1 LRIPVMFSKFRPAV
15 FFTLAAFIAFFGILG
30 GCSKEYHKADADK
43 EVYKIIDG
51 KWRESFGQKANYII
65 SDSPLSPND
74 VPVEE
79 IVSSSKVLT
88 LAEAVAIATK
98 YNRDYQSQ
106 KEQLYLTALDLT
118 LIRHRYARQWF
129 GTIDAKYA
137 SGIDSSGERFEDVSI
152 DSGEQ
157 GFGFDYTRLLG
168 NGIQIGTGLA
178 IEWARFL
185 AGDPRATLVSVL
197 SSSIAV
203 PLLGGGAGKVA
214 FENLTQAERNALYE
228 IRSFNRYRKNFVVG
242 IVNDYYRVLQ
252 QSDRV
257 TNALNSYKSKV
268 LSKKRLEMEAEFG
281 RKAHFDVDE
290 AEQSELNAQDNYIRA
305 QQTYQQQLDRFKI
318 KLSLPTDIDIQLDK
332 NELDALE
339 EIGIS
344 EPDFTQGLAIET
356 ALLRRLDLANTRDQI
371 DDSVR
376 KVKLAADSLGTEL
389 NLVGSARVDS
399 KPETEVANLQ
409 FYNGSYGFGFEADLP
424 FDRKAERNAYRESL
438 VTLQQRQRD
447 YDERME
453 EVKFDVRQAYRE
465 LDEAAEKY
473 RIQKISLDLAQKR
486 VENNEMLL
494 EIGRGTTRL
503 MLESQDA
510 LLQAQ
515 NSVTEALIEHTI
527 AKLTFFRDTGIL
539 QVRPDGMWEQTV
551 K

>member
-1 LRIPVMFSKFRPAV
+1 MCCKFRPVAL
-15 FFTLAAFIAFFGILG
+15 FTLAAFVAVFGIPA

-43 EVYKIIDG
+43 EVYKIIDS
-51 KWRESFGQKANYII
+51 KWRDSFGQKANYIV
-65 SDSPLSPND
+65 SDSDFEPNEFPAKE
-74 VPVEE
+74 VIGNP
-79 IVSSSKVLT
+79 IPPSKVLS
-88 LAEAVAIATK
+88 LAQAVAIATK
-98 YNRDYQSQ
+98 QNRDYQTQ

-118 LIRHRYARQWF
+118 LTRHQYSRQWF

-137 SGIDSSGERFEDVSI
+137 RGGSDFEDVSV

-157 GFGFDYTRLLG
+157 GFGFDHTQLFA

-185 AGDPRATLVSVL
+185 AGDPRATLASVL
-197 SSSIAV
+197 SASVTV

-214 FENLTQAERNALYE
+214 FENLTQAERNALYQ
-228 IRSFNRYRKNFVVG
+228 IRSFNRHRKNFVVG

-252 QSDRV
+252 QADRV
-257 TNALNSYKSKV
+257 TNALNSYNSKV
-268 LSKKRLEMEAEFG
+268 VSKKRLEMEAEFG

-318 KLSLPTDIDIQLDK
+318 RLSLPTDVDIQLNQ
-332 NELDALE
+332 NELKALE

-344 EPDFTQGLAIET
+344 EPDFTQDMAIET
-356 ALLRRLDLANTRDQI
+356 ALLRRLDLANTRDWI
-371 DDSVR
+371 DDAVR
-376 KVKLAADSLGTEL
+376 KVQLAADSLGTKL

-399 KPETEVANLQ
+399 KPETEVASLQ
-409 FYNGSYGFGFEADLP
+409 FYNGSYGFGLEADLP

-438 VTLQQRQRD
+438 ITLQQRQRE
-447 YDERME
+447 YDEEME
-453 EVKFDVRQAYRE
+453 EVKFDVRQAYRRLE
-465 LDEAAEKY
+465 EAAETY
-473 RIQKISLDLAQKR
+473 RIQKISLELAKKR

-503 MLESQDA
+503 MLESQDD
-510 LLQAQ
+510 LLEAQ

-539 QVRPDGMWEQTV
+539 QVRPDGMWEQTIR
-551 K
+551 

>member
-1 LRIPVMFSKFRPAV
+1 MCCKFRPVAL
-15 FFTLAAFIAFFGILG
+15 FTLAAFVAVFGIPA

-43 EVYKIIDG
+43 EVYKIIDS
-51 KWRESFGQKANYII
+51 KWRDSFGQKANYIV
-65 SDSPLSPND
+65 SDSDFEPNEFPAKE
-74 VPVEE
+74 VIGNP
-79 IVSSSKVLT
+79 IPPSKVLS
-88 LAEAVAIATK
+88 LAQAVAIATK
-98 YNRDYQSQ
+98 QNRDYQTQ

-118 LIRHRYARQWF
+118 LTRHQYSRQWF

-137 SGIDSSGERFEDVSI
+137 RGGSDFEDVSV

-157 GFGFDYTRLLG
+157 GFGFDHTQLFA

-185 AGDPRATLVSVL
+185 AGDPRATLASVL
-197 SSSIAV
+197 SASVTV

-214 FENLTQAERNALYE
+214 FENLTQAERNALYQ
-228 IRSFNRYRKNFVVG
+228 IRSFNRHRKNFVVG

-252 QSDRV
+252 QVDRV

-268 LSKKRLEMEAEFG
+268 VSKKRLEMEAKFG

-318 KLSLPTDIDIQLDK
+318 RLSLPTDADIQLDQ
-332 NELDALE
+332 NELKALE

-344 EPDFTQGLAIET
+344 EPDFTQDMAIET
-356 ALLRRLDLANTRDQI
+356 ALLRRLDLANTRDWI
-371 DDSVR
+371 DDAVR
-376 KVKLAADSLGTEL
+376 KVQLAADSLGTKL

-399 KPETEVANLQ
+399 KPETEVASLQ
-409 FYNGSYGFGFEADLP
+409 FYNGSYGFGLEADLP

-438 VTLQQRQRD
+438 ITLQQRQRE
-447 YDERME
+447 YDEEME

-465 LDEAAEKY
+465 LEEAAEKY
-473 RIQKISLDLAQKR
+473 RIQKISLDLAKKR

-503 MLESQDA
+503 MLESQDD
-510 LLQAQ
+510 LLEAQ

-539 QVRPDGMWEQTV
+539 QVRPDGMWEQTIR
-551 K
+551 

>member
-1 LRIPVMFSKFRPAV
+1 MCCKFRPVAL
-15 FFTLAAFIAFFGILG
+15 FTLAAFVAVFGIPA

-43 EVYKIIDG
+43 EVYKIIDS
-51 KWRESFGQKANYII
+51 KWRDSFGQKANYIV
-65 SDSPLSPND
+65 SDSDFEPNEF
-74 VPVEE
+74 PIEE
-79 IVSSSKVLT
+79 VVGNPIPPSKVLS
-88 LAEAVAIATK
+88 LAQAVAIATK
-98 YNRDYQSQ
+98 QNRDYQTQ

-118 LIRHRYARQWF
+118 LTRHQYARQWF
-129 GTIDAKYA
+129 GTVDAKYA
-137 SGIDSSGERFEDVSI
+137 KRGSDFEDVSV
-152 DSGEQ
+152 DSGEK
-157 GFGFDYTRLLG
+157 GVGFDHTQLFA

-185 AGDPRATLVSVL
+185 TGDPRATLVSVL
-197 SSSIAV
+197 SASVAV

-214 FENLTQAERNALYE
+214 FENLTQAERNALYQ

-252 QSDRV
+252 QADRV
-257 TNALNSYKSKV
+257 TNALNSYNSKV
-268 LSKKRLEMEAEFG
+268 VSKKRLEMEAKFG

-318 KLSLPTDIDIQLDK
+318 RLSLPTDVDIQLDQ
-332 NELDALE
+332 NELKALE

-344 EPDFTQGLAIET
+344 EPDFTQDMAIET
-356 ALLRRLDLANTRDQI
+356 ALLRRLDLANTRDWI
-371 DDSVR
+371 DDAVR
-376 KVKLAADSLGTEL
+376 KVQLAADSLGTEL

-409 FYNGSYGFGFEADLP
+409 FYNGTYGFGLEADLP

-438 VTLQQRQRD
+438 ITLQQRQRE
-447 YDERME
+447 YDEQME

-465 LDEAAEKY
+465 LEEAAEKY
-473 RIQKISLDLAQKR
+473 RIQKISLELAKKR

-503 MLESQDA
+503 MLESQDD
-510 LLQAQ
+510 LLEAQ

-539 QVRPDGMWEQTV
+539 QVRPDGMWEQTI

>member
-1 LRIPVMFSKFRPAV
+1 MCCKFRPVAL
-15 FFTLAAFIAFFGILG
+15 FTLAAFVAVFGILG

-51 KWRESFGQKANYII
+51 KWQDSFGQKANYIV
-65 SDSPLSPND
+65 SDSDFEPNKLSA
-74 VPVEE
+74 EE
-79 IVSSSKVLT
+79 VIPPSKVLS
-88 LAEAVAIATK
+88 LAQAVATATK
-98 YNRDYQSQ
+98 QNRDYQTQ
-106 KEQLYLTALDLT
+106 KEQLYLAALDLT
-118 LIRHRYARQWF
+118 LTRHQYARQWF
-129 GTIDAKYA
+129 GTVDAKYA
-137 SGIDSSGERFEDVSI
+137 RGTDNKGDKFEDVSV
-152 DSGEQ
+152 DSGEE
-157 GFGFDYTRLLG
+157 GFGFDHMQLLA

-185 AGDPRATLVSVL
+185 TGDPRTTLASVL
-197 SSSIAV
+197 SASVTV

-214 FENLTQAERNALYE
+214 FENLTQAERNALYQ

-252 QSDRV
+252 QADRV

-268 LSKKRLEMEAEFG
+268 VSKKRLEMEAKFG

-305 QQTYQQQLDRFKI
+305 QQNYQQQLDRFKI
-318 KLSLPTDIDIQLDK
+318 RLSLPTDVDIQLDQ
-332 NELDALE
+332 NELRALE

-344 EPDFTQGLAIET
+344 EPDFTQDMAIET
-356 ALLRRLDLANTRDQI
+356 ALLRRLDLANTCDGI
-371 DDSVR
+371 NDAVR
-376 KVKLAADSLGTEL
+376 KVQLAADSLGTEL

-399 KPETEVANLQ
+399 KPETEVASLQ
-409 FYNGSYGFGFEADLP
+409 FHRGGYELGIEAVLP

-438 VTLQQRQRD
+438 ITLQQRQRE
-447 YDERME
+447 YDEQME
-453 EVKFDVRQAYRE
+453 EVKFDVRQAYRQLE
-465 LDEAAEKY
+465 EAAEKY
-473 RIQKISLDLAQKR
+473 RIQKISLDLAKKR

-494 EIGRGTTRL
+494 DIGRGTVRL

-510 LLQAQ
+510 LLESQ
-515 NSVTEALIEHTI
+515 NRVTEALIEHTI

-539 QVRPDGMWEQTV
+539 QVRPDGMWEQTI